1 MGLFLILKG
10 VYTMNKTRRKEL
22 GAAIDVLW
30 DAEAFIEG
38 VKEEE
43 EEYLARM
50 PENLRDGGRGATE
63 SSKIDAM
70 HKAMEYIEAAIEK
83 IRYAQK

>member
-38 VKEEE
+38 VKEEDVLS
-43 EEYLARM
+43 YALFPQPSVSFFKYRQ
-50 PENLRDGGRGATE
+50 
-63 SSKIDAM
+63 
-70 HKAMEYIEAAIEK
+70 
-83 IRYAQK
+83 AQKYGLNSDLANFERKSYPV